1 MEETKMTVVEN
12 VVEEVKDA
20 GLCEVSDAAVG
31 KTSLLTKIVLG
42 LSAVLALIGIGKGI
56 KKLIAKVKAKK
67 EAKRIEKAEK
77 EGFMVANE
85 DDYEPEEETENDLVE
100 S

>member
-12 VVEEVKDA
+12 AIEEVKDA

-67 EAKRIEKAEK
+67 EAKKIEKAEK
-77 EGFMVANE
+77 EGFVVVTDDEVEEADGE
-85 DDYEPEEETENDLVE
+85 DASEEE
-100 S
+100 